1 VASVRNE
8 LQRCVVDAGEDVEGS
23 ELCWIGMGLPTPPE
37 GLRRR
42 AIEDRV
48 RPDLVHDVV
57 GRGHGD
63 FVGLQPGEDAEY
75 VAETGGVV
83 QHAEADRVATTQP
96 CGRHQTVSRFAE
108 GVHERGVHGVKAGFV
123 VNAGEAP
130 AEANDAEV
138 RRQEQLEVF
147 AGLDVALC
155 CQCEVERAVDRGAE
169 GIEAEVSPAR

>member
-1 VASVRNE
+1 
-8 LQRCVVDAGEDVEGS
+8 
-23 ELCWIGMGLPTPPE
+23 
-37 GLRRR
+37 
-42 AIEDRV
+42 
-48 RPDLVHDVV
+48 
-57 GRGHGD
+57 
-63 FVGLQPGEDAEY
+63 
-75 VAETGGVV
+75 
-83 QHAEADRVATTQP
+83 
-96 CGRHQTVSRFAE
+96 
-108 GVHERGVHGVKAGFV
+108 VHERGVHGVKAGFV